1 MSRVLLVED
10 DPLITEMIADELL
23 ERGYHVETA
32 ANGAD
37 ALARVAAQRPDAIV
51 LDLMLPVVHGW
62 DFVEHYREH
71 TSGETVPIVVVSA
84 AGAVTRSME
93 QLGVKAFVPK
103 PFTVEELLARLT
115 EITGQPAPSQ

>member
-23 ERGYHVETA
+23 QRGYHVETA

-37 ALARVAAQRPDAIV
+37 ALERVAAQRPDAIV
-51 LDLMLPVVHGW
+51 LDLMLPILHGW
-62 DFVEHYREH
+62 DFVDHYREH
-71 TSGETVPIVVVSA
+71 TSGELVPIVVVSA

-93 QLGVKAFVPK
+93 RMGVKAFLPK
-103 PFTVEELLARLT
+103 PLNLEELVQRLT
-115 EITGQPAPSQ
+115 EITGEPAQ